1 MAQFE
6 PHKEE
11 IQRNGSLVYIAAQKR
26 GNALANPEKF
36 LIKNPISF
44 QFLLD
49 EDRSVTKSYG
59 VYKAL
64 SYDSINIAR
73 PASFVLDRKGSI
85 RYLYVGSNQTDR
97 APIDSVIEVLCHATD
112 IGAAHQT

>member
-11 IQRNGSLVYIAAQKR
+11 IQRNGSLLYIAAQKR
-26 GNALANPEKF
+26 GNAFANPEKF
-36 LIKNPISF
+36 LTENPISF
-44 QFLLD
+44 PFLLD

-73 PASFVLDRKGSI
+73 PATFVLDRECRVK
-85 RYLYVGSNQTDR
+85 YLYVGSNQKDR
-97 APIDSVIEVLCHATD
+97 APIDRVIEIFSHGTD
-112 IGAAHQT
+112 IGVAHQT